1 MADNDI
7 FLVGK
12 TYLDMVVFH
21 ESADFK
27 PNNVDNSSANLFW
40 EWRPP
45 TVVPRSRYLDSA
57 WDVF

>member
-21 ESADFK
+21 EPADFK
-27 PNNVDNSSANLFW
+27 PNNVDNSSAN
-40 EWRPP
+40 P
-45 TVVPRSRYLDSA
+45 TVVPGSRYLDSA